1 MNNVEKSEILL
12 VEDDPKDAQLTTRVL
27 IKNNIVTSVHLV
39 TDGEEA
45 LDFLFSRG
53 AFSDKEF
60 SGFLRLI
67 LLDLKL
73 PKINGLEVLK
83 QIKEN
88 DKTKSIPVVILTSSA
103 LDQDMEEAY
112 RLGANSYIQK
122 PVGYKEFHET
132 VKRVGLYWMV
142 VNQYYN
148 T

>member
-1 MNNVEKSEILL
+1 MDKIEKVEILL
-12 VEDDPKDAQLTTRVL
+12 VEDDPKDAKLTTRVL
-27 IKNNIVTSVHLV
+27 IKNSIVNSVHLV

-45 LDFLFSRG
+45 LDFLLCRG
-53 AFSDKEF
+53 TYSGREISD
-60 SGFLRLI
+60 SLRLI

-73 PKINGLEVLK
+73 PKIDGLEVLK

-88 DKTKSIPVVILTSSA
+88 ENTKSIPVVILTSSA

-122 PVGYKEFHET
+122 PVGFQEFHET

-142 VNQYYN
+142 VNQYPGA
-148 T
+148 

>member
-1 MNNVEKSEILL
+1 MNNVEKIEILL

-27 IKNNIVTSVHLV
+27 IKNSIVNNVHLV

-45 LDFLFSRG
+45 LDFLLCRG
-53 AFSDKEF
+53 TYSGKEIPD
-60 SGFLRLI
+60 SLRLI

-73 PKINGLEVLK
+73 PKIDGLEVLK

-88 DKTKSIPVVILTSSA
+88 ENTKSIPVIILTSSA
-103 LDQDMEEAY
+103 LDRDMEEAY

-122 PVGYKEFHET
+122 PVGFQEFHET

-142 VNQYYN
+142 VNQYPGA
-148 T
+148 